1 MLDALN
7 TAPLPH
13 DQIQELLRRAQR
25 GDVSALEQL
34 VVHNAALV
42 KSIVKKFLNRGVEYE
57 DLFQIGNLG
66 LIKAIRNYSAA
77 FDVRFSTYA
86 VPMIAG
92 EIKRFLRD
100 DGMVKVSRSLKET
113 ATKAAQVREQLY
125 RERGH
130 EPGVQDIAAAM
141 GIRDEELVFA
151 LDSARSHVSLNE
163 PVFEEDNGV
172 TLMDRMEETAAED
185 TRVVDK
191 LLLKELLS
199 SLDSRERKLIFL
211 RYFQDRTQ
219 SEIAKVLGVSQVQ
232 VSRLESRIMKKLRKE
247 AL

>member
-1 MLDALN
+1 MLD

-13 DQIQELLRRAQR
+13 EQILELLRRAQM
-25 GDVSALEQL
+25 GEAFALERL
-34 VVHNAALV
+34 VTHNAALV

-66 LIKAIRNYSAA
+66 LIKAIRNYSAV

-113 ATKAAQVREQLY
+113 AAKAAQVREALY
-125 RERGH
+125 RERGF

-151 LDSARSHVSLNE
+151 LDAARAHVSLNE

-185 TRVVDK
+185 AQVVDK

-199 SLDSRERKLIFL
+199 RLDSRERKLIFL
-211 RYFQDRTQ
+211 RYFQDKTQ